1 MNVNIIKQQ
10 MSTKLLL
17 VPCQKQ
23 LALKRQTI
31 LCTTWKRSYY
41 HASGNSLSSNS
52 TKNDFQHQY
61 RIVMI
66 GGKEYDDLK
75 QIRLVRMLND
85 DSKQVI
91 TTAAAAA
98 DTITATTITA
108 TTTITITATTTT
120 ITITTRNS
128 MNPNPNHNDNNYK
141 TPSSFRAQ
149 ARLGNFQ
156 KSTNGCCPGYIQ
168 CNLVVLR
175 QPDAFDFLLFCQRN
189 QQACPLVE
197 VLNVGSFQPSLCVRN
212 SLSSISST
220 TDTTTAT
227 ATTTAADLRT
237 DLPLYRIYRNG
248 KHVLTTHNVIDY
260 WPSDSVAFLIGCSF
274 SADEALRQAGIPLRS
289 NQNRINVPMYDTN
302 IPCQA
307 AGKYHGNMVVSM
319 KPIPAVMVAKEVLVT
334 SKFPLAHGPPV
345 CIGCPQAIGI
355 DDIHKPDYGDPPGE
369 VLKADEVPVFHA
381 CGVTPQNVL
390 CQSGVEFAITHE
402 PGCMFVT
409 DLKIDML

>member
-1 MNVNIIKQQ
+1 MKNVPPTTLITPSNNSNQEEIDNS
-10 MSTKLLL
+10 STDIDT
-17 VPCQKQ
+17 
-23 LALKRQTI
+23 A
-31 LCTTWKRSYY
+31 
-41 HASGNSLSSNS
+41 A
-52 TKNDFQHQY
+52 
-61 RIVMI
+61 
-66 GGKEYDDLK
+66 
-75 QIRLVRMLND
+75 
-85 DSKQVI
+85 
-91 TTAAAAA
+91 AAAAA
-98 DTITATTITA
+98 DTITATTTS
-108 TTTITITATTTT
+108 TTD
-120 ITITTRNS
+120 TRNS
-128 MNPNPNHNDNNYK
+128 MNPYPNHDDNYT

-189 QQACPLVE
+189 QQACPLIE
-197 VLNVGSFQPSLCVRN
+197 VLNVGSFQPSFCVRN
-212 SLSSISST
+212 SSSST
-220 TDTTTAT
+220 Y

-369 VLKADEVPVFHA
+369 LLKADEVPVFHA